1 MVVWG
6 GRTGERTA
14 GALPARDVGGSGGGR
29 PILCS
34 VEVDR
39 RAEEPRHCTLP
50 EENERDGSVTKRI
63 TCTAARSLF
72 GLQPHNTD
80 SRQEDGHHLHMID
93 SGRENHSERHNKI
106 WKERTEEKRNTC
118 GCDCKTEE
126 RHRTKPTSEKAKASH
141 QRATKAT
148 ANTREVHP
156 DPETACSATPTSAE
170 ASTNRRWCTGPGLS
184 WRRRGQRLL
193 HRGRRAPAGGGD
205 LGRA

>member
-39 RAEEPRHCTLP
+39 RAEGPRHCTLP

-93 SGRENHSERHNKI
+93 LGRENHSERHNRI
-106 WKERTEEKRNTC
+106 WK
-118 GCDCKTEE
+118 
-126 RHRTKPTSEKAKASH
+126 
-141 QRATKAT
+141 
-148 ANTREVHP
+148 
-156 DPETACSATPTSAE
+156 
-170 ASTNRRWCTGPGLS
+170 
-184 WRRRGQRLL
+184 
-193 HRGRRAPAGGGD
+193 RGRRKK
-205 LGRA
+205 

>member
-39 RAEEPRHCTLP
+39 RAEGPRHCTLP

-72 GLQPHNTD
+72 GLQPHNTG

-93 SGRENHSERHNKI
+93 LGRENHSERHNRI
-106 WKERTEEKRNTC
+106 WKRGRRKNENETLAVAI
-118 GCDCKTEE
+118 
-126 RHRTKPTSEKAKASH
+126 AKLKNAIVPNRH
-141 QRATKAT
+141 QRRQK
-148 ANTREVHP
+148 HL
-156 DPETACSATPTSAE
+156 
-170 ASTNRRWCTGPGLS
+170 TNAQRKRLPIRARSILT
-184 WRRRGQRLL
+184 RRRRVQRLL
-193 HRGRRAPAGGGD
+193 RRQRRVPIGGGARGRA
-205 LGRA
+205 